1 MVTTWILAGSS
12 GFLMVNAV
20 VMQAIGATI
29 GFAIVKRY
37 GTSQNQVSLKEAAIS
52 LVLGIIGAY
61 AGFNLFKDATFA
73 ADFVTNAN
81 SVAGAYFVCG
91 TDGQLAVDRRGS
103 GECVAEPRAV
113 VGGRIVVLVTDR
125 VCVKQSLFA
134 NTLKTEVCHA
144 HHRYRSHHFQER
156 GQQRLPP
163 SGDMVVGWM
172 NRNLQRMRSRRFR
185 RTKAYL
191 DTTLAVWAVTS
202 MERFLQKS
210 KRWSKTCSLEKTL

>member
-1 MVTTWILAGSS
+1 MQTHFSEYIPLAGFLVAAAFLAYLVWRGNYKVGAYIVQVAAALFLSSVASFTLYILSSVMVTTWILAGSS

-81 SVAGAYFVCG
+81 SVAGAYFG
-91 TDGQLAVDRRGS
+91 AVLMGS
-103 GECVAEPRAV
+103 SPLI
-113 VGGRIVVLVTDR
+113 VGGLVNVLR
-125 VCVKQSLFA
+125 
-134 NTLKTEVCHA
+134 N
-144 HHRYRSHHFQER
+144 QE
-156 GQQRLPP
+156 P
-163 SGDMVVGWM
+163 
-172 NRNLQRMRSRRFR
+172 
-185 RTKAYL
+185 
-191 DTTLAVWAVTS
+191 
-202 MERFLQKS
+202 
-210 KRWSKTCSLEKTL
+210 